1 MYEFRQCL
9 PYLLSLVEEES
20 SEKVRQIEAAFT
32 TFCSLGRGFGAPS
45 GRTLR
50 RCAAHQ
56 SHLLVRICLHGLPNA
71 HRLRFA
77 GRKVGESIFQ
87 EVHQHVTQG
96 VRPLLFF
103 CDVPNVR
110 FFGDEKPLKTREHLL
125 LLLLL
130 ERASRAEA
138 HSGSARVDVSLRSI
152 GLVGIPSALSSCMYV
167 AT

>member
-1 MYEFRQCL
+1 MQKRAKEECMYEFRQCL

-87 EVHQHVTQG
+87 EVHHHVTQG

-125 LLLLL
+125 LLL
-130 ERASRAEA
+130 RAAGKSEPSR
-138 HSGSARVDVSLRSI
+138 SPLG
-152 GLVGIPSALSSCMYV
+152 VGAC
-167 AT
+167 